1 MPLTRT
7 HGKCRDGC
15 VPRRGGGQG
24 KRVLLVWY
32 WSTGIFLNLVGC
44 GIDFAPTMR
53 SFAVGSADSL
63 VSLWSLDNLIC
74 VRTLGRLGNPIR
86 AAGFSGD
93 GSMLASGSEDKFIDV
108 ASAAT
113 GEQICSVPTQT
124 SINAIAWHPNSPSF
138 GFADESVGGVHLA
151 TLDATDNDGKDR
163 HHHHHRQHLQQR
175 RQQHQ

>member
-1 MPLTRT
+1 
-7 HGKCRDGC
+7 
-15 VPRRGGGQG
+15 
-24 KRVLLVWY
+24 
-32 WSTGIFLNLVGC
+32 
-44 GIDFAPTMR
+44 MR

-124 SINAIAWHPNSPSF
+124 LINAIESWIAWHPNSPTF
-138 GFADESVGGVHLA
+138 GFANGRSVP
-151 TLDATDNDGKDR
+151 
-163 HHHHHRQHLQQR
+163 
-175 RQQHQ
+175 